1 MHTHTRFLVSISLLG
16 TLFLVVLCHGI
27 LVCLLDLVD
36 SGFVEMR
43 KLATITPVAALL
55 RDEIMTEES
64 KLRRAAASLLLI
76 PFSFSLPP
84 RGSRTTPSGFDDLV
98 ELLFANLAVFESA
111 ILSLPATSFTVE
123 PNAGSF
129 ASLST
134 ASGASAPRGV
144 LRLGLPP
151 TFGARGSIGTLVGA
165 SSRLFAL
172 LPPPLFRFLTPFVFL
187 VGVEILLAL

>member
-43 KLATITPVAALL
+43 KFATITPVAALL
-55 RDEIMTEES
+55 RDEIVTEES
-64 KLRRAAASLLLI
+64 KLRRTAAPRLLI
-76 PFSFSLPP
+76 SFSFSLPP
-84 RGSRTTPSGFDDLV
+84 RGSRTTLSGFDDLV

-111 ILSLPATSFTVE
+111 IFSLPATSFTVE
-123 PNAGSF
+123 PNAGSL
-129 ASLST
+129 AILST
-134 ASGASAPRGV
+134 AGGASAPRGV
-144 LRLGLPP
+144 LGFGFPP
-151 TFGARGSIGTLVGA
+151 TFGARGGIGALVRT

-172 LPPPLFRFLTPFVFL
+172 LPPPFFRFLASFVSL